1 MWTAFLNSDSSLLGY
16 KDKNGAVR
24 IEPKFMRFTIANKF
38 DKIIAVTEKVNGS
51 YKSYYL
57 TKAGKI
63 IGIDSLH
70 IFDNGPD
77 CESEGFIRFRVS
89 QTDKVGMF
97 NSNGKIVIP
106 ADYDALTRVKNGM
119 VVGLKGAKKKFWDK
133 KKHSDCNH
141 FSWTGG
147 KEILITVDNKL
158 IIDNFTNNDNLNF
171 NSLVVTTQPTS
182 DLTRKYYK
190 GIDGKYYSFVD
201 FDKEFKLWLKTTI
214 LDNLTKDKLINSSS
228 KEITYWKESTGW
240 TSESKLDFIDRNYEL
255 LKDKLLVITSKDCD
269 YNIFNEGLNRYIFKS
284 DKYSNFFNTCGES
297 KDWIYPV
304 KNIVI
309 NYKTISDLNQDH
321 FEFLRTDTGYE
332 LISVSIKS
340 GEIK

>member
-1 MWTAFLNSDSSLLGY
+1 MWTVFLNSDSSLLGY
-16 KDKNGAVR
+16 KDKNGVVR
-24 IEPKFMRFTIANKF
+24 IEPKFMGFTIANKF
-38 DKIIAVTEKVNGS
+38 DKIIAVTEEVNGS

-57 TKAGKI
+57 TKTGKI
-63 IGIDSLH
+63 IGRDSLH

-106 ADYDALTRVKNGM
+106 AEYDALTRVKNGM

-133 KKHSDCNH
+133 EKHSDKH

-147 KEILITVDNKL
+147 KEVLITVDNKI
-158 IIDNFTNNDNLNF
+158 IIDNFANNYHLNF
-171 NSLVVTTQPTS
+171 NSLVVTAQPTS
-182 DLTRKYYK
+182 DLTRETFR
-190 GIDGKYYSFVD
+190 GIDSKYYSFVD
-201 FDKEFKLWLKTTI
+201 FDKEFKHWLKTSV
-214 LDNLTKDKLINSSS
+214 LDNLNKDKLINNSRE
-228 KEITYWKESTGW
+228 EITYWKESTGW
-240 TSESKLDFIDRNYEL
+240 TSEPKLDFIERNFDL
-255 LKDKLLVITSKDCD
+255 LRSKLLVINSKDCD

-284 DKYSNFFNTCGES
+284 DKYSSFYNTCGES

-304 KNIVI
+304 KNIVV
-309 NYKTISDLNQDH
+309 NYKTKSELYQDH